1 MATKTYTL
9 TISGNAMNIN
19 DSSPSDSLIVE
30 GNVTLN
36 KIRAQKTS
44 GGDFAFNIDA
54 SSSKSGKYP
63 PFQDAILDIDPKQL
77 EPDLSDG
84 DDISNIPNNTGSN
97 EATASSGN
105 QPVFASS
112 GSNITNNPAI
122 DIGTSSRLQVS
133 SSPPTFAA
141 GEPFTVALV
150 VDQADNSN
158 KPAMGSHNASGRFSY
173 ATWYGNNASRQVYFR
188 DESNGSINGSG
199 TADYIQDEDI
209 RVLTRD
215 SSNVVT
221 EYRRG
226 VQTMTGTVAGTCDF
240 GCIGWLSQNFNFM
253 NQDLIFNGLSLSR
266 VLVLDTYSDTDD
278 REAIE
283 AWLAWEYG
291 LQTSGMNASNTYL
304 PSTHVGYQSDPIT
317 SITNSFNSDIDIS
330 SLAINTPSSYY
341 FPNTTAISGSID
353 IITTKA
359 YKSGT
364 VTIELSVSY

>member
-1 MATKTYTL
+1 
-9 TISGNAMNIN
+9 MNLIG
-19 DSSPSDSLIVE
+19 SSPSDSLIVE

-36 KIRAQKTS
+36 KIRAKKSS

-63 PFQDAILDIDPKQL
+63 PFEDAILDIDPKQL
-77 EPDLSDG
+77 EPELSDG
-84 DDISNIPNNTGSN
+84 DDSSNIPNNTGSN

-105 QPVFASS
+105 QPEFASS
-112 GSNITNNPAI
+112 GSNITNNSAI
-122 DIGTSSRLQVS
+122 DIGSSSRLQVS

-158 KPAMGSHNASGRFSY
+158 KPAMGSDNASGRFSY
-173 ATWYGNNASRQVYFR
+173 ATWYGNNSSRQVYFR
-188 DESNGSINGSG
+188 DESNSSINGSG
-199 TADYIQDEDI
+199 TSDYIQDEDI

-226 VQTMTGTVAGTCDF
+226 VQTMTGTVAGNCDF

-253 NQDLIFNGLSLSR
+253 NQDIIFNGLSLSR

-291 LQTSGMNASNTYL
+291 LQTASNTYL
-304 PSTHVGYQSDPIT
+304 PSTHVGYQNDPIT
-317 SITNSFNSDIDIS
+317 SITNSFSSDIDIS
-330 SLAINTPSSYY
+330 SVAVDTFSSYY
-341 FPNTTAISGSID
+341 FPSTTTISGSID

-364 VTIELSVSY
+364 VTLEIALTY